1 MYVAV
6 KGGEKA
12 IDAAHALQE
21 SRRRGDTDL
30 PELSVAQIEQQLN
43 LAVDRVMTEGG
54 IADRELAALALKQ
67 ASGDNVEA
75 IFLLRAYRTTLA
87 KLAVSEPLDTTGMRL
102 ERRISAVYKDIPGG
116 QLLGPTY
123 DYTHRLLDFTLLAN
137 GEAPTLTTADSEQQ
151 PSPHVFSLLARQ
163 GLAKFEEDSGA
174 QPDDITRTP
183 PVYPCSRSSR
193 LQQLMRGDEGYLLA
207 LAYST
212 QRGYGRNHPFAGE
225 IRSGYI
231 DVSIVPEELG
241 FAVNVGELLM
251 TECEMVNGFIDP
263 PGERPHF
270 TRGYGLVF
278 GMSERKAMAMA
289 LVDRALQ
296 APEYGEHATGPAQDE
311 EFVLAHADNV
321 EAAGFVSHLKLPH
334 YVDFQAEL
342 ELLKRRNRSR
352 TMANLSGYNFAYLD
366 EQTKRMI
373 RRAILKAVAIPGYQV
388 PFGGREMPMPYGWGT
403 GGIQLTASV
412 IGESDVLKVIDQ
424 GADDTTNA
432 VSIRNFFKRVTGVN
446 TTERTDDATLIQ
458 TRHRIPETPLTEDQI
473 IIFQVPIPE
482 PLRFIEPRETETRT
496 MHALEEYGVMQVKLY
511 EDIARFGHIA
521 TTYAYPVKVNG
532 RYVMDPSPIPKFD
545 NPKMDM
551 MPALQLFGAGREKR
565 IYAVPPFTR
574 VESLDFDDHP
584 FTVQQWDEPCAIC
597 GSTHSYLDEVVLDDA
612 GNRMFVCSDT
622 DYCRQQSEAKSQ

>member
-1 MYVAV
+1 MTLETAFMLPVQDAQHSFRRLLKAMSEPGVIVALHQLKRGWQPLNIATTSVLLTLADNDTPVWLSAPLSNDIVSQSLRFHTNAPLVNQPELATFAVTDEAISSEQLNALSSGTAVAPEAGATLILQVVSLSGGRMLRLTGAGIAEERMIAPQLPECILHELTERPHPFPLGIDLILTCGERLLAIPRTTHVYVAV

-21 SRRRGDTDL
+21 SRRRGNTDL

-87 KLAVSEPLDTTGMRL
+87 KLAVSEPLDTTEMRL

-263 PGERPHF
+263 PDEPPHF

-342 ELLKRRNRSR
+342 ELLKR
-352 TMANLSGYNFAYLD
+352 LQQ
-366 EQTKRMI
+366 EQNH
-373 RRAILKAVAIPGYQV
+373 G
-388 PFGGREMPMPYGWGT
+388 
-403 GGIQLTASV
+403 
-412 IGESDVLKVIDQ
+412 
-424 GADDTTNA
+424 
-432 VSIRNFFKRVTGVN
+432 
-446 TTERTDDATLIQ
+446 
-458 TRHRIPETPLTEDQI
+458 
-473 IIFQVPIPE
+473 
-482 PLRFIEPRETETRT
+482 
-496 MHALEEYGVMQVKLY
+496 
-511 EDIARFGHIA
+511 
-521 TTYAYPVKVNG
+521 
-532 RYVMDPSPIPKFD
+532 
-545 NPKMDM
+545 
-551 MPALQLFGAGREKR
+551 
-565 IYAVPPFTR
+565 
-574 VESLDFDDHP
+574 
-584 FTVQQWDEPCAIC
+584 
-597 GSTHSYLDEVVLDDA
+597 
-612 GNRMFVCSDT
+612 
-622 DYCRQQSEAKSQ
+622 

>member
-21 SRRRGDTDL
+21 SRRRGNTDL

-163 GLAKFEEDSGA
+163 GLAKFKD
-174 QPDDITRTP
+174 
-183 PVYPCSRSSR
+183 PCSRSSR

-263 PGERPHF
+263 PDEPPHF

-296 APEYGEHATGPAQDE
+296 APEYGEHTTGPAQDE

-342 ELLKRRNRSR
+342 ELLKR
-352 TMANLSGYNFAYLD
+352 LQQ
-366 EQTKRMI
+366 EQNH
-373 RRAILKAVAIPGYQV
+373 G
-388 PFGGREMPMPYGWGT
+388 
-403 GGIQLTASV
+403 
-412 IGESDVLKVIDQ
+412 
-424 GADDTTNA
+424 
-432 VSIRNFFKRVTGVN
+432 
-446 TTERTDDATLIQ
+446 
-458 TRHRIPETPLTEDQI
+458 
-473 IIFQVPIPE
+473 
-482 PLRFIEPRETETRT
+482 
-496 MHALEEYGVMQVKLY
+496 
-511 EDIARFGHIA
+511 
-521 TTYAYPVKVNG
+521 
-532 RYVMDPSPIPKFD
+532 
-545 NPKMDM
+545 
-551 MPALQLFGAGREKR
+551 
-565 IYAVPPFTR
+565 
-574 VESLDFDDHP
+574 
-584 FTVQQWDEPCAIC
+584 
-597 GSTHSYLDEVVLDDA
+597 
-612 GNRMFVCSDT
+612 
-622 DYCRQQSEAKSQ
+622 

>member
-87 KLAVSEPLDTTGMRL
+87 KLAVSEPLDTTEMRL

-174 QPDDITRTP
+174 QPDDIT
-183 PVYPCSRSSR
+183 
-193 LQQLMRGDEGYLLA
+193 
-207 LAYST
+207 

-251 TECEMVNGFIDP
+251 TECEMINGFIDP
-263 PGERPHF
+263 PGEPPHF

-342 ELLKRRNRSR
+342 ELLKR
-352 TMANLSGYNFAYLD
+352 LQQ
-366 EQTKRMI
+366 EQNH
-373 RRAILKAVAIPGYQV
+373 G
-388 PFGGREMPMPYGWGT
+388 
-403 GGIQLTASV
+403 
-412 IGESDVLKVIDQ
+412 
-424 GADDTTNA
+424 
-432 VSIRNFFKRVTGVN
+432 
-446 TTERTDDATLIQ
+446 
-458 TRHRIPETPLTEDQI
+458 
-473 IIFQVPIPE
+473 
-482 PLRFIEPRETETRT
+482 
-496 MHALEEYGVMQVKLY
+496 
-511 EDIARFGHIA
+511 
-521 TTYAYPVKVNG
+521 
-532 RYVMDPSPIPKFD
+532 
-545 NPKMDM
+545 
-551 MPALQLFGAGREKR
+551 
-565 IYAVPPFTR
+565 
-574 VESLDFDDHP
+574 
-584 FTVQQWDEPCAIC
+584 
-597 GSTHSYLDEVVLDDA
+597 
-612 GNRMFVCSDT
+612 
-622 DYCRQQSEAKSQ
+622 

>member
-1 MYVAV
+1 MGDITQSTNQPQRYGILVGIEESAAHQAV
-6 KGGEKA
+6 RRGTGKQPGGTFLARNIKA
-12 IDAAHALQE
+12 IV
-21 SRRRGDTDL
+21 DL
-30 PELSVAQIEQQLN
+30 FWCQ
-43 LAVDRVMTEGG
+43 G
-54 IADRELAALALKQ
+54 
-67 ASGDNVEA
+67 VE
-75 IFLLRAYRTTLA
+75 FY
-87 KLAVSEPLDTTGMRL
+87 S
-102 ERRISAVYKDIPGG
+102 KDIPGG

-137 GEAPTLTTADSEQQ
+137 GETPTLTTADSEQQ

-231 DVSIVPEELG
+231 DIFIVPEELG

-263 PGERPHF
+263 PDEPPHF

-296 APEYGEHATGPAQDE
+296 APEYGEYATGPAQDE

-342 ELLKRRNRSR
+342 ELLKR
-352 TMANLSGYNFAYLD
+352 LQQ
-366 EQTKRMI
+366 EQNH
-373 RRAILKAVAIPGYQV
+373 G
-388 PFGGREMPMPYGWGT
+388 
-403 GGIQLTASV
+403 
-412 IGESDVLKVIDQ
+412 
-424 GADDTTNA
+424 
-432 VSIRNFFKRVTGVN
+432 
-446 TTERTDDATLIQ
+446 
-458 TRHRIPETPLTEDQI
+458 
-473 IIFQVPIPE
+473 
-482 PLRFIEPRETETRT
+482 
-496 MHALEEYGVMQVKLY
+496 
-511 EDIARFGHIA
+511 
-521 TTYAYPVKVNG
+521 
-532 RYVMDPSPIPKFD
+532 
-545 NPKMDM
+545 
-551 MPALQLFGAGREKR
+551 
-565 IYAVPPFTR
+565 
-574 VESLDFDDHP
+574 
-584 FTVQQWDEPCAIC
+584 
-597 GSTHSYLDEVVLDDA
+597 
-612 GNRMFVCSDT
+612 
-622 DYCRQQSEAKSQ
+622 

>member
-1 MYVAV
+1 M
-6 KGGEKA
+6 
-12 IDAAHALQE
+12 
-21 SRRRGDTDL
+21 

-183 PVYPCSRSSR
+183 PVYPAHAPPPATINARRRR
-193 LQQLMRGDEGYLLA
+193 LLLA

-263 PGERPHF
+263 PDEPPHF

-296 APEYGEHATGPAQDE
+296 APEYGEHTTGPAQDE

-342 ELLKRRNRSR
+342 ELLKR
-352 TMANLSGYNFAYLD
+352 LQQ
-366 EQTKRMI
+366 EQNH
-373 RRAILKAVAIPGYQV
+373 G
-388 PFGGREMPMPYGWGT
+388 
-403 GGIQLTASV
+403 
-412 IGESDVLKVIDQ
+412 
-424 GADDTTNA
+424 
-432 VSIRNFFKRVTGVN
+432 
-446 TTERTDDATLIQ
+446 
-458 TRHRIPETPLTEDQI
+458 
-473 IIFQVPIPE
+473 
-482 PLRFIEPRETETRT
+482 
-496 MHALEEYGVMQVKLY
+496 
-511 EDIARFGHIA
+511 
-521 TTYAYPVKVNG
+521 
-532 RYVMDPSPIPKFD
+532 
-545 NPKMDM
+545 
-551 MPALQLFGAGREKR
+551 
-565 IYAVPPFTR
+565 
-574 VESLDFDDHP
+574 
-584 FTVQQWDEPCAIC
+584 
-597 GSTHSYLDEVVLDDA
+597 
-612 GNRMFVCSDT
+612 
-622 DYCRQQSEAKSQ
+622 